1 MAILGKIRS
10 QGLILILVI
19 ALALFAF
26 IIQELLTSNGASKDA
41 TLGVVGDTEIDRIAF
56 SRKVENTMQSRTNM
70 STVAAVNTVWNSEVR
85 TAVLNAQIEAAGI
98 DASEQAIK
106 DQISRSFAGEVNFQD
121 SNGMFSEVAMNTYVT
136 NRKQEDPNWYNQIWL
151 PAVDNIK
158 NQVKQQQFF
167 NLLKSGIIGTQA
179 DGELEYRLA
188 NDTRTFSFV
197 NIPFTSIADS
207 LVDVSKSE
215 IQKYI
220 SDHKSEFEVE
230 AQRDLQYVFFEEKA
244 SNEDRTSLK
253 NDLASLLN
261 TKEEYSEVTKQKES
275 VQGLKDVADVTSFVN
290 ANSDIPY
297 SDEYTVVSKLPA
309 EIQAAGNFGLGQ
321 TFGPYVDGEYV
332 KISKVEGKKTIM
344 DSVKNRHI
352 LVKYAGATRSDATRS
367 KEEAQ
372 QLADSIFATIGSSKS
387 RYLTKWEYFKD
398 NQELAKGE
406 DLGWTVY
413 SGNASS
419 LAEGYRNF
427 LFDNPE
433 GTIGIAESSFG
444 FHIIYLEETKTP
456 ITAIQLATVAKEIE
470 ASKATRKQLFTNV
483 QKFQQA
489 VNSDNFAELAKEYGV
504 TVKPVNS
511 LKVLDENLP
520 GLERNRAIV
529 KWAFDEKT
537 DIGEVDRF
545 ETPTGY
551 VLAQLTK
558 KSDAGTTNPE
568 DASLKV
574 TPILRNKKKA
584 AMILEKIKATD
595 INEIAKNQ
603 NQPVRSAAAV
613 NRKNPTIP
621 GVGEEP
627 VVVGTAF
634 GIAQGKTSKPVVGEK
649 GVFVVKVTAIEKA
662 PDLQNYTSDANELA
676 QRTANAA
683 TSQLVEALKKSMA
696 ITDNRATFY

>member
-1 MAILGKIRS
+1 MIL
-10 QGLILILVI
+10 
-19 ALALFAF
+19 
-26 IIQELLTSNGASKDA
+26 T
-41 TLGVVGDTEIDRIAF
+41 
-56 SRKVENTMQSRTNM
+56 
-70 STVAAVNTVWNSEVR
+70 
-85 TAVLNAQIEAAGI
+85 
-98 DASEQAIK
+98 
-106 DQISRSFAGEVNFQD
+106 
-121 SNGMFSEVAMNTYVT
+121 
-136 NRKQEDPNWYNQIWL
+136 
-151 PAVDNIK
+151 
-158 NQVKQQQFF
+158 
-167 NLLKSGIIGTQA
+167 GIIRYG
-179 DGELEYRLA
+179 
-188 NDTRTFSFV
+188 
-197 NIPFTSIADS
+197 

-215 IQKYI
+215 IQSYI
-220 SDHKSEFEVE
+220 SDHESEFEVE
-230 AQRDLQYVFFEEKA
+230 EQRDLQYVFFEEKA
-244 SNEDRTSLK
+244 SNEDKEKLK
-253 NDLASLLN
+253 SDLIKLLN
-261 TKEEYSEVTKQKES
+261 TREDEYNSVTKQKETIP
-275 VQGLKDVADVTSFVN
+275 GLKDVEDVSTFVN

-297 SDEYTVVSKLPA
+297 SDAYTIISKLPA
-309 EIQAAGNFGLGQ
+309 EIQSNGSYGLGQ

-332 KISKVEGKKTIM
+332 KISKVENKKTIM

-352 LVKYAGATRSDATRS
+352 LVKYAGATRSDATRT

-372 QLADSIFATIGSSKS
+372 QLADSILATIGSSKS
-387 RYLTKWEYFKD
+387 RYLSKWEYFKN

-413 SGNASS
+413 SGNASN

-427 LFDNPE
+427 LFENKE

-444 FHIIYLEETKTP
+444 FHIIYLEETRKP
-456 ITAIQLATVAKEIE
+456 LTALQLATVAKEVE

-489 VNSDNFAELAKEYGV
+489 VNNDNFAELAKEYSV
-504 TVKPVNS
+504 SVKPVNS

-537 DIGEVDRF
+537 DVGEVDRF

-558 KSDAGTTNPE
+558 KSDAGTMSPE
-568 DASLKV
+568 DASLTV

-584 AMILEKIKATD
+584 ALILDKITASDLT
-595 INEIAKNQ
+595 EIAKNQ
-603 NQPVRSAAAV
+603 NINAKTAAAV

-634 GIAQGKTSKPVVGEK
+634 GIAQGETSKPVVGEK

-683 TSQLVEALKKSMA
+683 TSQLVEALKKSMD

>member
-26 IIQELLTSNGASKDA
+26 IIQGLLTSNGASKDA
-41 TLGVVGDTEIDRIAF
+41 TLGVVGDSEIDRIAF
-56 SRKVENTMQSRTNM
+56 SRRVENMMQNSPNL
-70 STVAAVNTVWNSEVR
+70 STVQAVNSVWNSEVR
-85 TAVLNAQIEAAGI
+85 GAVLKAQIEAAGI
-98 DASEQAIK
+98 DASEEAIK
-106 DQISRSFAGEVNFQD
+106 EQISRSFAGEVNFQD
-121 SNGMFSEVAMNTYVT
+121 QNGQFSEVAMNTYVT
-136 NRKQEDPNWYNQIWL
+136 NRKETDPNWYNQIWL
-151 PAVDNIK
+151 PAVANIK
-158 NQVKQQQFF
+158 DQVKQQQFF

-188 NDTRTFSFV
+188 NDTRTFNFV
-197 NIPFTSIADS
+197 NVPYTTIADS
-207 LVDVSKSE
+207 LVEVSKSE
-215 IQKYI
+215 IQNYI
-220 SDHKSEFEVE
+220 SNHESEFEVE
-230 AQRDLQYVFFEEKA
+230 AQRDVQYVFFEEKA
-244 SNEDRTSLK
+244 SEEDKAKLREDLLK
-253 NDLASLLN
+253 LLYTQEAYN
-261 TKEEYSEVTKQKES
+261 KATKQRED
-275 VQGLKDVADVTSFVN
+275 VLGLNDVTDVKEFVN

-297 SDEYTVVSKLPA
+297 SDAFTLVSKLPA
-309 EIQAAGNFGLGQ
+309 GAQVAGTYEAGKS
-321 TFGPYVDGEYV
+321 FGPYVDGEYV
-332 KISKVEGKKTIM
+332 KISKLEAKKTIM

-352 LVKYAGATRSDATRS
+352 LVSYNGAQRSTATRTKEDAE
-367 KEEAQ
+367 K
-372 QLADSIFATIGSSKS
+372 LADSILNTIGSNKS
-387 RYLTKWEYFKD
+387 RYLSKWEYFKD

-427 LFDNPE
+427 LFENKE

-444 FHIIYLEETKTP
+444 YHIIYIEETKNP
-456 ITAIQLATVAKEIE
+456 LPAIQLATVAKELE
-470 ASKATRKQLFTNV
+470 ASKATRKKLFTNV

-489 VNSDNFAELAKEYGV
+489 VNRENFADLAKEYKV
-504 TVKPVNS
+504 TVNPVNS
-511 LKVLDENLP
+511 LKILDENLP

-529 KWAFDEKT
+529 RWVFEENTEVGD
-537 DIGEVDRF
+537 VDRF

-551 VLAQLTK
+551 VLVQVTK
-558 KSDAGTTNPE
+558 KSEAGMMSPE
-568 DASLKV
+568 DASLTV

-584 AMILEKIKATD
+584 ALILDKITASD

-603 NQPVRSAAAV
+603 NTTVRTAAAV
-613 NRKNPTIP
+613 NRKSPMIP

-634 GIAQGKTSKPVVGEK
+634 GIAEGATSKPVIGEK
-649 GVFVVKVTAIEKA
+649 GVFVVKVTGIEKA

-683 TSQLVEALKKSMA
+683 TSQLVEALKKSMK